1 MMVWPGIPEI
11 ALIMALSAAA
21 LGQPIVQPPVV
32 EESLSE
38 KVTNPFEPL
47 MKITA
52 ENAYSPSLWQARGDE
67 NEVKGVFV
75 VPFKAF
81 AAQNL
86 TRIKIFF
93 DASASD
99 GMHGLSE
106 LQLFDLLLFERRWGT
121 FAAGITALLKPQSVN
136 HRDTLAPGPAVGAVI
151 KRGKWKYGILD
162 QKFLSHR
169 LAQTELQPILS
180 HPLGEKWSAEI
191 GDAQYTYDWKKHRI
205 TLLPLSGQL
214 NRILS
219 FKHQD
224 LHLFLRTQYNLKQES
239 GSDKWT
245 LTAGL
250 SLIMQH
256 PE

>member
-11 ALIMALSAAA
+11 ALIMALSVAA

-67 NEVKGVFV
+67 NEVKGLFV

-86 TRIKIFF
+86 ARIKIFF

-99 GMHGLSE
+99 GTHGLSE
-106 LQLFDLLLFERRWGT
+106 LQLFDLLLFERRREHLRP
-121 FAAGITALLKPQSVN
+121 ALPPCSNRRVSTTETRWLRVP
-136 HRDTLAPGPAVGAVI
+136 LWAP
-151 KRGKWKYGILD
+151 
-162 QKFLSHR
+162 
-169 LAQTELQPILS
+169 
-180 HPLGEKWSAEI
+180 
-191 GDAQYTYDWKKHRI
+191 
-205 TLLPLSGQL
+205 
-214 NRILS
+214 
-219 FKHQD
+219 
-224 LHLFLRTQYNLKQES
+224 
-239 GSDKWT
+239 
-245 LTAGL
+245 
-250 SLIMQH
+250 
-256 PE
+256 